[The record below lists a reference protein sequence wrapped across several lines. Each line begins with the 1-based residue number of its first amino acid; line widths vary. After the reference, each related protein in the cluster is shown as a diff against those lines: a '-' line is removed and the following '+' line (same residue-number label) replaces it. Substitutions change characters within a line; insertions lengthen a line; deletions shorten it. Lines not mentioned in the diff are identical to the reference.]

1 MWPHFPGAGVA
12 TVDDVS
18 SSSTTSITQGGAGRG
33 KCDAPAAAATQRLRK
48 VLTVTSCRCVHAN
61 TSSPDAF
68 SRRIDTANPFASAD
82 AAEDTKWRVMELNY

>member
-33 KCDAPAAAATQRLRK
+33 KCDAPATQRLRK